1 MQPPPQQPGP
11 QPAPQNNPGPA
22 PQPNQPGRN
31 NNNNRNNRGGH
42 RGDGWSPLFGYR
54 GAGGNDDVLGSAA
67 APTRAV
73 GEAIGIGG
81 VDSTSSM
88 TKSILGLDKD
98 PDKVQL
104 NEYMKITSPDHETTL
119 KNIRA
124 QATLHDML
132 LNDPVISG
140 HDPREVAT
148 AFNDIANA
156 APNVVDSPAVLQ
168 AVLRKRLE
176 AGQMADFDVKQLLEM
191 DKLKA
196 DRDKTLM
203 ELRKLEQG
211 LVYNPTG
218 SDR

>member
-1 MQPPPQQPGP
+1 
-11 QPAPQNNPGPA
+11 
-22 PQPNQPGRN
+22 
-31 NNNNRNNRGGH
+31 
-42 RGDGWSPLFGYR
+42 
-54 GAGGNDDVLGSAA
+54 
-67 APTRAV
+67 
-73 GEAIGIGG
+73 
-81 VDSTSSM
+81 M

-98 PDKVQL
+98 PDKMQL
-104 NEYMKITSPDHETTL
+104 NEYMNITSPDHETTL

-132 LNDPVISG
+132 MNDPVISG

-196 DRDKTLM
+196 DRDKTML
-203 ELRKLEQG
+203 ELRQLEQG
-211 LVYNPTG
+211 LVYNPSGTK
-218 SDR
+218 RAE